1 MVDAIF
7 KKRIRNYTEQ
17 QQNEVVVKVNND
29 LTWSRKLFHSLIFN
43 VHEKIMPCLAVS
55 CSSVELDTK

>member
-29 LTWSRKLFHSLIFN
+29 LTVFSSVVSPLIFDD
-43 VHEKIMPCLAVS
+43 HEKIMSCLTVS
-55 CSSVELDTK
+55 CPYVELDTK